1 MHCEFHFQDPA
12 SPDTVYLLEAI
23 IDASRGA
30 ASCSGIFAFASRG
43 GVDSLIGDPEIQD
56 FLRESPMSLL
66 VGIDAVT
73 TRNTLV
79 RLRELEQELERLNVL
94 VFRNPTDALFHP
106 KVARFEYPDGRRTM
120 IVGSGNLTPG
130 GLRQNF
136 EAFSVMRSE
145 AGETFDVTSWDRF
158 LSEHAADIRII
169 DESALERAAKN
180 VVRGRRRLRDVEPDL
195 ERVSAVA
202 EPAAGPLV
210 DIELPVGRTDRF
222 LVARVPRAGGR
233 WHQIHF
239 NRNVI
244 EEFFR
249 VRHGTAQRVFLV
261 ECRQDGTFA
270 EQEVRPCV
278 YSEANKNPKIEIA
291 SHHGESYPEAGP
303 PIAIYRELQVR
314 SFAYMLLMPGDP
326 GYDEMFALTEDLPA
340 VGRGV
345 RRVITNT
352 SGIRRVWAAS
362 PLVTAIDE
370 LVEDDESLPR

>member
-352 SGIRRVWAAS
+352 SGIRRVWAAF

>member
-79 RLRELEQELERLNVL
+79 RLRELEQELGHLNVQ
-94 VFRNPTDALFHP
+94 VFWNPTGALFHP
-106 KVARFEYPDGRRTM
+106 KVARFEYPGGCRTM

-158 LSEHAADIRII
+158 LSGHAADIRII

-180 VVRGRRRLRDVEPDL
+180 VVRGRRRSRDVEPDL
-195 ERVSAVA
+195 ERTPAVA
-202 EPAAGPLV
+202 EPSAGPLV
-210 DIELPVGRTDRF
+210 NIELPVVRTDRF
-222 LVARVPRAGGR
+222 LVAQVPRAGER

-239 NRNVI
+239 NHAVI
-244 EEFFR
+244 EQFFR
-249 VRHGTAQRVFLV
+249 VHLGTTAQRVFLV
-261 ECRQDGTFA
+261 ECRRDGTFA

-278 YSEANKNPKIEIA
+278 YSGANMNPKIEIA
-291 SHHGESYPEAGP
+291 SHHGVP
-303 PIAIYRELQVR
+303 
-314 SFAYMLLMPGDP
+314 
-326 GYDEMFALTEDLPA
+326 
-340 VGRGV
+340 
-345 RRVITNT
+345 
-352 SGIRRVWAAS
+352 
-362 PLVTAIDE
+362 
-370 LVEDDESLPR
+370 